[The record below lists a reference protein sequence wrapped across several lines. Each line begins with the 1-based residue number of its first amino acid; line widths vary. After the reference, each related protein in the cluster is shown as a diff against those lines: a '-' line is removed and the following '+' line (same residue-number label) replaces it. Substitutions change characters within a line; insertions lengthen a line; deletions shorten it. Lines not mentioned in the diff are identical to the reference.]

1 MDNATDN
8 TVNETAR
15 ANRSNFIWDFIDEDL
30 SARRYDHVHTRYP
43 PEPNG
48 HLHIGH
54 CKAIYIDAMTSR
66 KYGGKF
72 NLRFDDT
79 NPAKEEQEF
88 VDGIMEDIRWYG
100 FDWDG
105 GLFFASD
112 YYEKCYEL
120 AEQLILQGDAY
131 IDELTQEQ
139 MREYRGTL
147 TEPGRNSPWRER
159 EAQESLE
166 LFRNMRAGKYPEGS
180 YTLRGKIDMASP
192 NIVMRDPVLYRILYK
207 EHHRT
212 GGAWCIYPMYDYA
225 HPIGDA
231 IEGITHSLCSMEYEI
246 HRPLYDWVVRK
257 CGFPNPPR
265 QIEFARLNVSRT
277 VMSKRFLRR
286 LVESGK
292 VLGWDDPRMP
302 TIAGMRRR
310 GYPQSAIIDFVER
323 AGISK
328 VDSTVDAGLLEHC
341 VREALEES
349 APRAMAVLRPLKV
362 ILTNW
367 PEDKTDTVT
376 LENHP
381 YHPEMGERTIAF
393 GRVLYVEQDDFME
406 DPPKKYFRLY
416 PGGEARL
423 KGAYIIKCER
433 AVKDESG
440 NVTALECTVD
450 MESKSGMPGSARK
463 IKGTLHWISAADA
476 MPLTVRLYEPLL
488 VDEAPVE
495 AESEAEAQTGEE
507 DAEVEVKSKND
518 FEKRIN
524 PDSLT
529 ELSGC
534 LGEQM
539 LAEAKTGDRFQF
551 MRQGYFAVD
560 QDSKPGA
567 AVYNRTVGL
576 KDSWAKQGGKQ

>member
-1 MDNATDN
+1 MDASADIAAVT
-8 TVNETAR
+8 ER
-15 ANRSNFIWDFIDEDL
+15 GNFIWDFIDEDL
-30 SARRYDHVHTRYP
+30 EQGHYDHVRTRYP

-54 CKAIYIDAMTSR
+54 CKAIYIDAMTAR
-66 KYGGKF
+66 RYGGKF

-105 GLFFASD
+105 GLYFASD

-147 TEPGRNSPWRER
+147 TTPGKNSPWRER
-159 EAQESLE
+159 LAQESLE
-166 LFRNMRAGKYPEGS
+166 LFRGMRAGKYPEGS
-180 YTLRGKIDMASP
+180 YTLRAKIDMASP
-192 NIVMRDPVLYRILYK
+192 NINLRDPVLYRILYK

-212 GGAWCIYPMYDYA
+212 GNAWCIYPMYDYA

-231 IEGITHSLCSMEYEI
+231 LEGITHSLCSMEYEI

-257 CGFPNPPR
+257 CGFANPPR
-265 QIEFARLNVSRT
+265 QIEFARLNVTRT

-286 LVESGK
+286 LVEAGK
-292 VLGWDDPRMP
+292 VHGWDDPRMP

-310 GYPQSAIIDFVER
+310 GYPQAAIIDFVER

-341 VREALEES
+341 VREALEETE
-349 APRAMAVLRPLKV
+349 PRAMAVLRPLKV

-367 PEDKTDTVT
+367 PEDREEPVT

-381 YHPEMGERTIAF
+381 NHPEMGERKLTFSREI
-393 GRVLYVEQDDFME
+393 YVEQDDFME
-406 DPPKKYFRLY
+406 DPPKKFFRLY
-416 PGGEARL
+416 PGGEVRL

-433 AVKDESG
+433 AVKDDAG
-440 NVTALECTVD
+440 NLTALECTVD
-450 MESKSGMPGSARK
+450 MESKSGMPGSNRK
-463 IKGTLHWISAADA
+463 VKGTLHWLSKQDA
-476 MPLTVRLYEPLL
+476 TPLAVRLYEPLL

-495 AESEAEAQTGEE
+495 AESETGEE
-507 DAEVEVKSKND
+507 DAEGEGEVKSKND

-524 PDSLT
+524 PASLT
-529 ELSGC
+529 ELAGC
-534 LGEQM
+534 LGEPM
-539 LAEAKTGDRFQF
+539 LAQAKVGDRFQF

-567 AVYNRTVGL
+567 MVFNRTVGL
-576 KDSWAKQGGKQ
+576 KDSFTKVLSKA